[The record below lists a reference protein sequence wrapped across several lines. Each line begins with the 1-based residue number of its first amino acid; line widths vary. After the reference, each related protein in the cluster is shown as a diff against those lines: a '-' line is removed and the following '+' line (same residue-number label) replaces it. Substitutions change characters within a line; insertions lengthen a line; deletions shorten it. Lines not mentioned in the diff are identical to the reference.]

1 MGDDPKNG
9 ALLMVPMVSSGES
22 TSWREGQGTQLTV
35 SK

>member
-22 TSWREGQGTQLTV
+22 ISWREGQETQLTV